1 MCGINGIISYE
12 QSLDEIQKAL
22 KKMNSLI
29 FHRGPDDS
37 GYFSTSF
44 RAVQVGMAMQRLS
57 IIDLN
62 TGKQPIQ
69 NESGSMIIVFNGEIY
84 NYRELKSYLVSQG
97 IKFNTHS
104 DTEVIL
110 KLYEIEGVDSF
121 QKLDGMY
128 AFSIFDKTKNKLII
142 ARDLFGEKP
151 LYYCHSQDTFL
162 WASELKSLV
171 SQLNYKPEISE
182 RALNLFLRLT
192 YIPAPFTIYKNI
204 FKLLPNHYLEFD
216 LGTNSF
222 KEFEINKLKSE
233 YDTIDF
239 NSAKNEVRNLVL
251 ESIESRSIA
260 DVPLGTFL
268 SGGVDSSIVS
278 LGLSKI
284 KQEKIETFS
293 IGFEKAS
300 FDETNKS
307 RTVAKLIGS
316 NHHEFIL
323 NEKDVENSLEEII
336 LNFDE
341 PFADSSALP
350 TYLVSKKTRD
360 YVKVALTGDGGDEVF
375 GGYNKYFIGK
385 INTKYTQWVPQKI
398 HSTFSKTITPFL
410 DDKEDNRTTKHK
422 LKKLVN
428 AISYDQDFYYKII
441 SLGYQNPQEYIQQ
454 SYYDVNP
461 FEYYNNILIHKPSSL
476 SDFREIDRHLSLEGD
491 MLVKV
496 DRTSMLNSL
505 ECRAPFLNKK
515 LWEYTNSLP
524 EEFLIKKWD
533 KKHILKEAFNEDFPS
548 DFLNQP
554 KQGFVVPVGDWLRSS
569 LEGEL
574 KSFLDYKFI
583 KDQAIFNSDSI
594 LNLCHNHLNGKID
607 YSYMVWTY
615 YVFQKWYKN
624 IYC

>member
-398 HSTFSKTITPFL
+398 HSTFSKIITPFL